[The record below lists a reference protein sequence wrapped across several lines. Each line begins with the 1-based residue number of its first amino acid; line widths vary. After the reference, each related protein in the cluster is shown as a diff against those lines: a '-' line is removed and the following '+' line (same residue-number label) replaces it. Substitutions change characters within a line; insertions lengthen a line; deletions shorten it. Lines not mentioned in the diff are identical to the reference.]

1 MSLQR
6 KKKNLNVL
14 CVCLFICEKVCVLLR
29 ALEWMEETEVRETKS
44 AASCIPGVD
53 KKKGLK
59 VILRL
64 RCCYPLA
71 SLYFQFNFLARF

>member
-1 MSLQR
+1 MF
-6 KKKNLNVL
+6 
-14 CVCLFICEKVCVLLR
+14 CVCVFVYLRESVCVAR